1 MTPYHPDIQSAATLY
16 IELVT
21 ICYPL
26 QTAAP
31 PSAVT
36 FNEVHPVTGRL
47 SGLRISVLYTFNA
60 FLNTVSG
67 KGRPEP
73 EISLKVIIQ
82 ADVLLNS
89 ESEIVDSA

>member
-1 MTPYHPDIQSAATLY
+1 LN
-16 IELVT
+16 
-21 ICYPL
+21 
-26 QTAAP
+26 TAAP
-31 PSAVT
+31 SSAVT
-36 FNEVHPVTGRL
+36 LKKIHPVTGRL

-82 ADVLLNS
+82 AEVLLNS